1 MNTLND
7 YINKY
12 KLKSKDAVWECHGRT
27 IVLHKALE
35 TIATGEGVVFD
46 MPQVIEA
53 KADEKIA
60 VVLVS
65 GTMGDKS
72 DWSFGEAAPY
82 NNKMGYPYAM
92 AEKRAKDRVILKLL
106 GLHGEV
112 YSESEADDFR
122 KPTSYTKHKFA
133 TKSSSEPVDPLA

>member
-7 YINKY
+7 LIKKY
-12 KLKSKDAVWECHGRT
+12 KLAASDAVWSCHGRK

-35 TIATGEGVVFD
+35 TIATGEGIKFD
-46 MPQVIEA
+46 APQVIEA
-53 KADEKIA
+53 NASEKIA
-60 VVLVS
+60 VVLVT
-65 GTMGDKS
+65 GHKGDLS

-122 KPTSYTKHKFA
+122 KPVFQAKK
-133 TKSSSEPVDPLA
+133 VDRKNPF